1 MKVLMVEPGKVP
13 YEAEVEGGYKE
24 IQKAIGCD
32 IFQATYP
39 FEDMVAVLCDDEGKI
54 NGSTPNRALYDADN
68 EMYDIIHGKFMIV
81 GLGEE
86 NFTDLSPE
94 LMEKFKDRFERP
106 ESFVKLFGRI
116 MVIHDPIPDVGAPN
130 KTQGGPDL

>member
-1 MKVLMVEPGKVP
+1 MVEPGKAP
-13 YEAEVEGGYKE
+13 YETEVESGYKN
-24 IQKAIGCD
+24 ILKALDCD

-39 FEDMVAVLCDDEGKI
+39 FEDMVAVLVDDESKLNGK
-54 NGSTPNRALYDADN
+54 PLNRALYDADG
-68 EMYDIIHGKFMIV
+68 EMYDILAGKFMIV

-86 NFTDLSPE
+86 DFTDLSPE

-116 MVIHDPIPDVGAPN
+116 MVIHEPIPDVGAPN